1 MAGGSAETIYFGCGY
16 AELSHWQFVLD
27 TPMEKKVIAII
38 ATLDTKGPEAG
49 FVKARIE
56 SAGYGTLIL
65 DTGILKR
72 MDPQAPIPEVSADE
86 IAREGGE
93 DRSDLIARSGEKE
106 TRNRGIRAMAKGCT
120 KILRR
125 LYDEGRVCAVI
136 GLGGAQGTE
145 IGTSA
150 MRALPIGVPKVMVST
165 VASGQA
171 PFGMYTGTRDITM
184 MHSVVDILGLNALTR
199 RILANAAGAVVG
211 MADVRLA
218 EDDSRRLRVG
228 ITIYGQT
235 TPAALAIKPKLE
247 EKGYEVYA
255 FHSNGTGGKAMEELA
270 SEGLLDAL
278 FDLSTHELVD
288 EIFGGIHAS
297 DHSRLLAG
305 GLKGLPRLV
314 VPGGLD
320 LITLRKPETVPEA
333 YRAQPFV
340 RHNPHITLV
349 RLTKDQMIRVAEVM
363 VERLNQ
369 ATGPVVVVI
378 PTGGFSFYNRDGLH
392 FRDMEADRAFTQ
404 FLRDRLKT
412 NIPVLEINSHVN
424 DPPFVGEILDIFEEL
439 VKPYKF
445 P

>member
-1 MAGGSAETIYFGCGY
+1 MPTK
-16 AELSHWQFVLD
+16 
-27 TPMEKKVIAII
+27 TIAII

-56 SAGYGTLIL
+56 AAGYGTLIL

-72 MDPQAPIPEVSADE
+72 IDPQAPVPQVSADD

-93 DRSDLIARSGEKE
+93 DRSRLIARCSEKD
-106 TRNRGIRAMAKGCT
+106 TRNRGVRAMAEGSA
-120 KILRR
+120 KILRK
-125 LYDEGRVCAVI
+125 LYEEGRVCAVI

-145 IGTSA
+145 IGTCA

-165 VASGQA
+165 VASGLA
-171 PFGMYTGTRDITM
+171 PFGIYTGTSDITI

-211 MADVRLA
+211 MANVGLTEDAPRL
-218 EDDSRRLRVG
+218 LRVG

-255 FHSNGTGGKAMEELA
+255 FHSNGAGGKAMEELA
-270 SEGLLDAL
+270 AEGLLDAL

-297 DHSRLLAG
+297 DSSRLLAG

-320 LITLRKPETVPEA
+320 LITLREPETVPEV
-333 YRAQPFV
+333 YRPQPFV

-349 RLTKDQMIRVAEVM
+349 RLTKEQMIRVAEVM

-369 ATGPVVVVI
+369 AAGPVVVAI
-378 PTGGFSFYNRDGLH
+378 PNGGFSFYNRDGLH
-392 FRDMEADRAFTQ
+392 FRDLEADKAFSR
-404 FLRDRLKT
+404 FLKDHLKPE
-412 NIPVLEINSHVN
+412 IPVIEIQSHVN
-424 DPPFVGEILDIFEEL
+424 DTGFVSKVVELFEEL
-439 VKPYKF
+439 IRRYKF
-445 P
+445 SRGE

>member
-1 MAGGSAETIYFGCGY
+1 
-16 AELSHWQFVLD
+16 
-27 TPMEKKVIAII
+27 MEKKAIAII

-49 FVKARIE
+49 FVKAQIE
-56 SAGYGTLIL
+56 SAGYATLIL

-72 MDPQAPIPEVSADE
+72 IDPQAPVPQVSADE

-106 TRNRGIRAMAKGCT
+106 TRNRGIRAMAKGSA
-120 KILRR
+120 KILRK

-145 IGTSA
+145 IGTYA
-150 MRALPIGVPKVMVST
+150 MRTLPIGIPKVMVST

-171 PFGMYTGTRDITM
+171 PFGIYTGTRDITI
-184 MHSVVDILGLNALTR
+184 MHSVVDILGLNHLTR

-211 MADVRLA
+211 MANVRLR
-218 EDDSRRLRVG
+218 EDASLRLRVG

-235 TPAALAIKPKLE
+235 TPAALAIKPRLE

-278 FDLSTHELVD
+278 FDLSTHEVVD
-288 EIFGGIHAS
+288 ELFGGIHAS

-314 VPGGLD
+314 VPGGAD
-320 LITLRKPETVPEA
+320 LITLREPETVPEV

-349 RLTKDQMIRVAEVM
+349 RLTKEQMIRVAETM
-363 VERLNQ
+363 VERLNR

-392 FRDMEADRAFTQ
+392 FRDVEADQAFTR
-404 FLRDRLKT
+404 FLRDRLKPS
-412 NIPVLEINSHVN
+412 IPVVEVNGHVN
-424 DPPFVGEILDIFEEL
+424 DPLFIGEVLNLFEEL
-439 VKPYKF
+439 LKLYKPS
-445 P
+445 

>member
-1 MAGGSAETIYFGCGY
+1 MQSRT
-16 AELSHWQFVLD
+16 
-27 TPMEKKVIAII
+27 IAIV

-72 MDPQAPIPEVSADE
+72 IDPHAPVPQVSADE

-93 DRSDLIARSGEKE
+93 DRSDLIARSDEKE
-106 TRNRGIRAMAKGCT
+106 TRNSGIRAMAKGSA
-120 KILRR
+120 KILRK
-125 LYDEGRVCAVI
+125 LYDEGKVCAVI
-136 GLGGAQGTE
+136 ALGGAQGTE
-145 IGTSA
+145 IGTYA

-165 VASGQA
+165 VASGQT
-171 PFGMYTGTRDITM
+171 PFGIYTGTRDITI
-184 MHSVVDILGLNALTR
+184 MHSVVDILGLNALTK

-211 MADVRLA
+211 MANVRLS
-218 EDDSRRLRVG
+218 EEPRRRLRVG

-288 EIFGGIHAS
+288 EIFGGVHAS
-297 DHSRLLAG
+297 DSSRLLAG

-320 LITLRKPETVPEA
+320 LITLREPETVPEI

-349 RLTKDQMIRVAEVM
+349 RLTGEQMIRVAEVV

-369 ATGPVVVVI
+369 ATGPVAVVI

-392 FRDMEADRAFTQ
+392 FRDVEADKAFTQ
-404 FLRDRLKT
+404 FLRDRLKPE
-412 NIPVLEINSHVN
+412 IQVLEIHSHVN
-424 DPPFVGEILDIFEEL
+424 DPLFISGVVNTFEEL
-439 VKPYKF
+439 VRPCF
-445 P
+445 RSLSSPS